1 MQRFYILTLIAGL
14 VFSCAAFSDPTG
26 SSADCDLSQVP
37 HYAYLANMNDGLVS
51 VLDIETMQTVDKI
64 DGFDSPYGVVVMP
77 DNSKFYV
84 DNAAGL
90 GMKKQYVSV
99 VDTCTRTVL
108 KEIPVAAPLPVSAIS
123 RDGSTVYIAE
133 VTRNRVHRIDTTTDE
148 IVKTYTFP
156 NIVVIAI
163 PSPDNKTLW
172 VGTVTGQIF
181 VVKTDDGLSVG
192 RPIKAPWSAGWL
204 TFAPEG
210 DKLVS
215 LHAGPGVVALIDV
228 ATKTVTATLELG
240 KESFP
245 EYGAISADGRHYWI
259 TLGNGNVVVVDL
271 ETMTEVVTLETG
283 AFSFGVRI
291 SPDGQ
296 RAFVTTVPHSTKL
309 LTESGAIST
318 FLLLVGF
325 WNPEGE
331 VVIYDTKSFTEL
343 ARVPTANSATIMAYA
358 GSEG

>member
-1 MQRFYILTLIAGL
+1 MQRHFVFPLLASL
-14 VFSCAAFSDPTG
+14 VFSSAAFSSPTG
-26 SSADCDLSQVP
+26 SSEDCDLSQVP
-37 HYAYLANMNDGLVS
+37 RYAYLANMNDDLVS

-64 DGFDSPYGVVVMP
+64 EGFDSPYGIVVMP

-99 VDTCTRTVL
+99 VDTCTRQVL

-133 VTRNRVHRIDTTTDE
+133 VLRRRVLRIDTTTDD
-148 IVKTYTFP
+148 IVNTYTFP
-156 NIVVIAI
+156 DIVVIAI

-181 VVKTDDGLSVG
+181 VVDTDDGLTVG
-192 RPIKAPWSAGWL
+192 KPIKAPWSAGWL
-204 TFAPEG
+204 TFTPEG

-215 LHAGPGVVALIDV
+215 VHAGPGVVALIDV
-228 ATKTVTATLELG
+228 ATKTVTAKLELG
-240 KESFP
+240 KNSFP
-245 EYGAISADGRHYWI
+245 EYGAISRNGRYYWI
-259 TLGNGNVVVVDL
+259 TLGDGNVVVVDL
-271 ETMTEVVTLETG
+271 ETMTKVVTLETG
-283 AFSFGVRI
+283 AFSFGVRL

-309 LTESGAIST
+309 LTEIGGIST
-318 FLLLVGF
+318 FLLLAGF

-331 VVIYDTKSFTEL
+331 VVIYDTTSFTEL
-343 ARVPTANSATIMAYA
+343 DRVPTANSATIMAYA
-358 GSEG
+358 GAEG